1 MKKTKIIYW
10 IFTGL
15 FAVAMLFTCIPSEE
29 GKTFITETLGF
40 PAYFVSYIAVAKVL
54 GVIGILVPGIAT
66 IKEWAYAGLFFDLI
80 SVTYAMYSINAL
92 PGFALFGAIY
102 FVLGVTS
109 YFFYRKKLSETETVA
124 VIK

>member
-1 MKKTKIIYW
+1 MKKTKILYW

-15 FAVAMLFTCIPSEE
+15 FAAAMLFTCIPSEE
-29 GKTFITETLGF
+29 GAAFITGTLGF
-40 PAYFVSYIAVAKVL
+40 PAYFVSYVAVAKVL
-54 GVIGILVPGIAT
+54 GVIGILVPGFAT

-92 PGFALFGAIY
+92 AGFALFGLIFYA
-102 FVLGVTS
+102 LGITS
-109 YFFYRKKLSETETVA
+109 YFFYRKKLRETNPV